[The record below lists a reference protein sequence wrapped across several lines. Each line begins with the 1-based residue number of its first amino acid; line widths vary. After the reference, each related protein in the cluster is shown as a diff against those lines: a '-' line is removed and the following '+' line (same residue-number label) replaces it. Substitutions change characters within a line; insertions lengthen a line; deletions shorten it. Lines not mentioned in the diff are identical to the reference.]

1 MNHESERDE
10 LERLL
15 AEHQANRKALP
26 NAWNPFFARFGSL
39 RPVQL
44 AVIPRLLTGADLF
57 LTAPTASGKTEAV
70 IAPLC
75 ERLVRDRWP
84 GLSIL
89 LITPTRAL
97 VNDLYNR
104 LQVPCEQIG
113 VRLGRK
119 TADHALSER
128 LREQLLDHDAGI
140 DRIATNLS

>member
-1 MNHESERDE
+1 MNHESERDD

-15 AEHQANRKALP
+15 AEHQAIRLALP
-26 NAWNPFFARFGSL
+26 NAWNPFFARFGRL

-75 ERLVRDRWP
+75 ERLVRNRWP

-104 LQVPCEQIG
+104 LQAPASRWGFAWAARPPTI
-113 VRLGRK
+113 
-119 TADHALSER
+119 ALSER
-128 LREQLLDHDAGI
+128 APRATADHDAGI
-140 DRIATNLS
+140 DRVAT